1 MYTLA
6 RHTIVKLK
14 IKLQF
19 DLKLVWKRKNNTYV
33 EENTNREFQLE
44 LLVSQIRLVATRSD
58 PNRLMKTCV
67 QQCAPYADELI
78 SMNEEFDHR
87 FQDFRSQESS
97 LHMFSS
103 PFDVNVEQAPEEFQ
117 LELSELQGND
127 DLKRDMKDYS
137 LLEFYLRLPEKSF
150 PKIKDL
156 ARKKMS
162 LFGSTY
168 ICEQLFTK
176 MKHTKS
182 KTRSRLT
189 DCHLENSLRVAASS
203 IAPKLDTLVKK
214 HQAQISH

>member
-1 MYTLA
+1 
-6 RHTIVKLK
+6 
-14 IKLQF
+14 
-19 DLKLVWKRKNNTYV
+19 
-33 EENTNREFQLE
+33 
-44 LLVSQIRLVATRSD
+44 
-58 PNRLMKTCV
+58 
-67 QQCAPYADELI
+67 
-78 SMNEEFDHR
+78 MNEEFDHR

-117 LELSELQGND
+117 MELIELQGND

-137 LLEFYLRLPEKSF
+137 LLEFYKRLPEESF
-150 PKIKDL
+150 PKIKNL

-189 DCHLENSLRVAASS
+189 DCHLENSLRMAASS
-203 IAPKLDTLVKK
+203 IAPKIDTLVKK

>member
-1 MYTLA
+1 
-6 RHTIVKLK
+6 
-14 IKLQF
+14 
-19 DLKLVWKRKNNTYV
+19 
-33 EENTNREFQLE
+33 
-44 LLVSQIRLVATRSD
+44 
-58 PNRLMKTCV
+58 
-67 QQCAPYADELI
+67 
-78 SMNEEFDHR
+78 MNEEFHHR
-87 FQDFRSQESS
+87 FQNFRSQESS

-103 PFDVNVEQAPEEFQ
+103 PFNVNVEQAPI
-117 LELSELQGND
+117 ELIELQGNSN
-127 DLKRDMKDYS
+127 LKRDMKDHS
-137 LLEFYLRLPEKSF
+137 LLEFYKRLPEESF

-189 DCHLENSLRVAASS
+189 DCHLENSLRVAASNT
-203 IAPKLDTLVKK
+203 APKIDTLVKK

>member
-1 MYTLA
+1 
-6 RHTIVKLK
+6 
-14 IKLQF
+14 
-19 DLKLVWKRKNNTYV
+19 
-33 EENTNREFQLE
+33 
-44 LLVSQIRLVATRSD
+44 
-58 PNRLMKTCV
+58 
-67 QQCAPYADELI
+67 
-78 SMNEEFDHR
+78 
-87 FQDFRSQESS
+87 
-97 LHMFSS
+97 MFLS

-117 LELSELQGND
+117 MELIELQGND

-137 LLEFYLRLPEKSF
+137 LLEFYKRLPEESF

-176 MKHTKS
+176 MKS

-189 DCHLENSLRVAASS
+189 DCHLENSLRVAASI
-203 IAPKLDTLVKK
+203 IAPKIDTLVKK

>member
-1 MYTLA
+1 MHFNDLNTKLQGQGQFVHHLYSHVKTFQANFNCGKNSLEMITHFPTLA
-6 RHTIVKLK
+6 GCGKAK
-14 IKLQF
+14 
-19 DLKLVWKRKNNTYV
+19 
-33 EENTNREFQLE
+33 
-44 LLVSQIRLVATRSD
+44 
-58 PNRLMKTCV
+58 
-67 QQCAPYADELI
+67 CAPYADELI
-78 SMNEEFDHR
+78 FMNEEFDHR

-117 LELSELQGND
+117 MKLIELQGND

-137 LLEFYLRLPEKSF
+137 LLEFYKRLPEESF

-189 DCHLENSLRVAASS
+189 DCYLENSLRVAASS
-203 IAPKLDTLVKK
+203 IAPKIDTLVKK

>member
-1 MYTLA
+1 
-6 RHTIVKLK
+6 
-14 IKLQF
+14 
-19 DLKLVWKRKNNTYV
+19 
-33 EENTNREFQLE
+33 
-44 LLVSQIRLVATRSD
+44 
-58 PNRLMKTCV
+58 
-67 QQCAPYADELI
+67 
-78 SMNEEFDHR
+78 MNEEFDHR
-87 FQDFRSQESS
+87 LQDFKSQESS
-97 LHMFSS
+97 LHMFLS

-117 LELSELQGND
+117 VELIELQGND

-137 LLEFYLRLPEKSF
+137 LLEFYKRLPEQSF

-162 LFGSTY
+162 LFGSTF

-203 IAPKLDTLVKK
+203 IAPKIDTLVKK